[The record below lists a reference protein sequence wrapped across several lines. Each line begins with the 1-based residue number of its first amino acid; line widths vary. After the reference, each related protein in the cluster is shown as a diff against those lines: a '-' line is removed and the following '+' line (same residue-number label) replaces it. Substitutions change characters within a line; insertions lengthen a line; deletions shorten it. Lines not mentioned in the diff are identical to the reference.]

1 MKLRTL
7 LILFLAAVLL
17 FASVPAFAAEEPA
30 AEDTA
35 EAAAEQEAQSGEG
48 VWPVINALLAL
59 AFIASIFFVGKIA
72 EKKRPAAKSDPKG
85 Q

>member
-1 MKLRTL
+1 MKPRTL
-7 LILFLAAVLL
+7 LILLLAAILL

-30 AEDTA
+30 AENTA
-35 EAAAEQEAQSGEG
+35 ETVTEQEAQSGEG

-59 AFIASIFFVGKIA
+59 AFIASIFFVGKIP
-72 EKKRPAAKSDPKG
+72 EKKRPASQPDSKK

>member
-1 MKLRTL
+1 MKPRTL
-7 LILFLAAVLL
+7 LILLLAAILL

-30 AEDTA
+30 PEDAAETVT
-35 EAAAEQEAQSGEG
+35 EQEAQSGEG

-72 EKKRPAAKSDPKG
+72 EKKRPASQPDSKK